1 MLFNEIIGK
10 HVRLSQRIT
19 FTQNKEKP
27 TSLES
32 NSHSM
37 IPLPLQKI
45 KIKIPKYLPLRKQK
59 KHKLILLLCIEKKK
73 HIDDH
78 INCYIA

>member
-27 TSLES
+27 TSLER

-45 KIKIPKYLPLRKQK
+45 KTIPKYLPLRKQK
-59 KHKLILLLCIEKKK
+59 KHKLILLLCIEKKT
-73 HIDDH
+73 
-78 INCYIA
+78 YR